1 MALYAEDLNGDFV
14 LDDDG
19 NKIEFTVEN
28 LNFDV
33 VTTDTVDFSVNS
45 DGHAQTDK
53 NLIVKAASADNHVVV
68 KSQVGD
74 IVRDSFLDLWVSE
87 YLRMYASCVYQI
99 DRANNQNIK
108 MNSSRKVETIYDK
121 SNEESD
127 AKQTNLSK
135 RPSVCTKVEKHNG
148 RYFLKFNGAQKMISQ
163 VNLNNDA
170 VNVFIVYKLNSR
182 GSAKSYWNNGLF
194 GHDNLGYDKFV
205 AYSGSN
211 LVVSGANNANKC
223 VYIGSAAS
231 LQSFNKLADYSTND
245 LGELNKWHCLSAHW
259 DNKSSNK
266 VEKSKIYWNKKHIG
280 DFTAD
285 NRTGNN
291 TTVFGG
297 LDPSTDI
304 APLNGNIAFFCV
316 YLNYILDEKTILD
329 HHTVLMQRYNIT

>member
-1 MALYAEDLNGDFV
+1 MALYVEDLNGDFV

-127 AKQTNLSK
+127 AKQTDLSK

-245 LGELNKWHCLSAHW
+245 LGELNKWHCLSVHW

>member
-1 MALYAEDLNGDFV
+1 MALYVENEDGTHF
-14 LDDDG
+14 LDEDG
-19 NKIEFTVEN
+19 NKIEYTIKYPS
-28 LNFDV
+28 DV
-33 VTTDTVDFSVNS
+33 VFIDQPDFFVN
-45 DGHAQTDK
+45 DKGHIESSK
-53 NLIVKAASADNHVVV
+53 NIVIKQAEDDNHAVV
-68 KSQVGD
+68 KSQVSD
-74 IVRDSFLDLWVSE
+74 IIRGSFIDLWVSE

-127 AKQTNLSK
+127 AKQTDLSK

-245 LGELNKWHCLSAHW
+245 LGELNKWHCLSVHW

-316 YLNYILDEKTILD
+316 YLNYILDERTILD